1 MPVALLCAILCCT
14 ATVLPGHERP
24 TPSHLVRDR
33 AVCLMRRVSPASAMQ
48 ETHFCVGQR
57 DARLP
62 SAAAPA
68 MCRLRGGGRWSD
80 TAGGEQG
87 VGMSGEIGPLGV
99 AGSAVRGRTRAGR
112 QAMGNHNGST
122 AARKRSSSM
131 MLREEED
138 RHLRQVSIRAHPRV
152 YLHEARAVGPCYHGT
167 RRAMRGMMFIS
178 CFVCMTLPTSIATYV
193 CRMLM
198 SIARAYLSGYVPV
211 PACADAHN
219 TACVPHA
226 PPHLRA
232 CVRRPYVCDGRMCV
246 TAVCV

>member
-24 TPSHLVRDR
+24 APSHLVRDR

-112 QAMGNHNGST
+112 QAMGNHTGST
-122 AARKRSSSM
+122 AARKGSSSM

-138 RHLRQVSIRAHPRV
+138 RHLRQVSVRAHPRV
-152 YLHEARAVGPCYHGT
+152 YLHECDRGLGVARVVGPCYHGI
-167 RRAMRGMMFIS
+167 RRAMRGVMFIS
-178 CFVCMTLPTSIATYV
+178 CFVCMALPTSIATYV

-211 PACADAHN
+211 PACADRHN
-219 TACVPHA
+219 TASVYHTRRLTCVH
-226 PPHLRA
+226 
-232 CVRRPYVCDGRMCV
+232 VCDM
-246 TAVCV
+246 TAVRVT